1 MAADRCEFVIE
12 GEAIGLRLDQAL
24 AACVPDL
31 SRRRARVAIEL
42 GGVFV
47 DARRTK
53 VAGRLMRKGERV
65 VVHLGGA
72 LGRASGEV
80 GAKARAKDEAR
91 LPPFEVLFE
100 DEEIVVVDKPAGL
113 LTAPTP
119 ESDRGNLQW
128 LLEQREGNRS
138 RIYVVHRLDLGTS
151 GVLVFAKTPHA
162 NRVLSDRFRAHDL
175 EREYLCIVE
184 GVFPDGVTRL
194 DTPIAGKVAVTHVRV
209 EEHLGAR
216 ATYLRCRL
224 ETGRTHQIRIHC
236 AGAGHPLAGDAAHG
250 SRLIAA
256 PRPALHAT
264 RLAFPHPRTREL
276 LSFERPWP
284 AELNA
289 LLSRL
294 RSEPAPQ

>member
-1 MAADRCEFVIE
+1 M
-12 GEAIGLRLDQAL
+12 
-24 AACVPDL
+24 
-31 SRRRARVAIEL
+31 EL
-42 GGVFV
+42 
-47 DARRTK
+47 
-53 VAGRLMRKGERV
+53 
-65 VVHLGGA
+65 
-72 LGRASGEV
+72 
-80 GAKARAKDEAR
+80 
-91 LPPFEVLFE
+91 
-100 DEEIVVVDKPAGL
+100 DEECCRKESRTLDPTTAQMLRTRRLCRLRRSAGWWQCES
-113 LTAPTP
+113 LT
-119 ESDRGNLQW
+119 LQQW

-236 AGAGHPLAGDAAHG
+236 AGAGHPLAGDVAHG